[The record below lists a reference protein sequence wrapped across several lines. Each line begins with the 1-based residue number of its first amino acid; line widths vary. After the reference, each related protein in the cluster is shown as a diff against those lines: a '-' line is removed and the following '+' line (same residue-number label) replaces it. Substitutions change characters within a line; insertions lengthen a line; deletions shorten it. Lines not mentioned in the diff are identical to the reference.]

1 MERNHF
7 ILNFDISDMNF
18 HYLIGKAILE
28 VFYEK
33 GIRAPVADRLYNG
46 LKEALNL

>member
-7 ILNFDISDMNF
+7 ILNFDISDIKF
-18 HYLIGKAILE
+18 HDLMGKAILE

-33 GIRAPVADRLYNG
+33 GIRNTG
-46 LKEALNL
+46 QLNLIEDVS